1 MEVLKH
7 SNFGTL
13 AFKGVMSFGSTYPA
27 PVAAVTDKDTATNAE
42 VYILSPTLAWKFIWA
57 S

>member
-7 SNFGTL
+7 SNFGTEAL
-13 AFKGVMSFGSTYPA
+13 KGMMSFGSTYPP
-27 PVAAVTDKDTATNAE
+27 PVAAVTDKDTPRMQRYMSTQ
-42 VYILSPTLAWKFIWA
+42 PHTAWKFTWA